1 MKNKINVGG
10 QAVIEGV
17 MIRGQTHYSVA
28 VRKGKQIVSKISS
41 IKKKKYSFLKWPFIR
56 GFVNLAEMLS
66 IGIKSLMW
74 SAHQASPEEE
84 KIGKKEFMFT
94 ILVSVGFAIIF
105 FIALPYF
112 LTSLAGLTEEKKPI
126 LFNLVDGFIRILI
139 FLIYLF
145 LISLIKDIKILFQ
158 YHGAEHKAIHC
169 YEKGKK
175 LNVANIKKFTTLHPR
190 CGTSFL
196 LIVFAVSIFVF
207 SFLPSLVLFF
217 YKDFSNLVLILR
229 KVILFLL
236 RILLI
241 PVIAG
246 ISYEILKLSDK
257 KQDNLL
263 FKIIS
268 MPGLLLQ
275 KITTKEPT
283 AKQIEVAQYS
293 LKKLLTIENKKI
305 K

>member
-1 MKNKINVGG
+1 MDSKKINVGG

-17 MIRGQTHYSVA
+17 MIRGINHYTIA

-41 IKKKKYSFLKWPFIR
+41 IKKKKHAFLKWPFIR
-56 GFVNLAEMLS
+56 GFVNLAEMLV

-74 SAHQASPEEE
+74 SAEQAAPEDE
-84 KIGKKEFMFT
+84 KIGKNEFVFT
-94 ILVSVGFAIIF
+94 ILFSIGIVIVF
-105 FIALPYF
+105 FIALPYL
-112 LTSLAGLTEEKKPI
+112 LTNLLGFAEEKKPI
-126 LFNLVDGFIRILI
+126 LFNLVDGFIRISI
-139 FLIYLF
+139 FLVYLF
-145 LISLIKDIKILFQ
+145 AISFIKDVKILFQ

-175 LNVANIKKFTTLHPR
+175 LNISNIKKFTTLHPR

-196 LIVFAVSIFVF
+196 LIVFTVSIFVF
-207 SFLPSLVLFF
+207 SFLPSMVLFF
-217 YKDFSNLVLILR
+217 YKDFFNFNVISRKLV
-229 KVILFLL
+229 LFLL

-246 ISYEILKLSDK
+246 ISYEILKISDR
-257 KQDNLL
+257 KQNNFL
-263 FKIIS
+263 FKLIS

-283 AKQIEVAQYS
+283 TKQIEVAAYS
-293 LKKLLTIENKKI
+293 LKKLLEIEKK
-305 K
+305 